1 LFLKLESKETKKE
14 IQKDLDKTIKYGA
27 TNNTIMAI
35 EDIIQFT
42 EKLVKLLKVK

>member
-14 IQKDLDKTIKYGA
+14 IQNDLERTIKYGA
-27 TNNTIMAI
+27 ANNTIMAI

-42 EKLVKLLKVK
+42 EKSVKILKVK